1 MWFQCF
7 FRRVHPDLAL
17 FKRELRK
24 KMKLWDTKGTDTQGV
39 KTLPDAVT
47 RIPPSLLLQNSMLP
61 VEPNYST
68 YYNVVMEQMERL
80 KRITEIRESGLAEV
94 NHMPDEDVSKFL
106 KACLDANEERC
117 REMSTKKKRTLL
129 CHVLEVIRE
138 GGIPVEHT
146 YDHEDD
152 DQNCIVCCI
161 KRVNVFKR

>member
-24 KMKLWDTKGTDTQGV
+24 KMKIWDAKGTDTQGV

-47 RIPPSLLLQNSMLP
+47 RVPPYLLLRNSMLP
-61 VEPNYST
+61 VEPNYSR
-68 YYNVVMEQMERL
+68 YYNVMMEQL

-94 NHMPDEDVSKFL
+94 NQMPDEDVDKLL

-117 REMSTKKKRTLL
+117 REMPTKKKRTLL
-129 CHVLEVIRE
+129 RHVLEAARE
-138 GGIPVEHT
+138 GE
-146 YDHEDD
+146 YL
-152 DQNCIVCCI
+152 
-161 KRVNVFKR
+161 

>member
-47 RIPPSLLLQNSMLP
+47 RIPPSLLLQNSTLP

-94 NHMPDEDVSKFL
+94 NQMADEDVEKFL
-106 KACLDANEERC
+106 KACLDAMSEER
-117 REMSTKKKRTLL
+117 RRDMPTKKKRALL
-129 CHVLEVIRE
+129 RHVLEAVRE
-138 GGIPVEHT
+138 GGIPVDHP
-146 YDHEDD
+146 YDHEGD
-152 DQNCIVCCI
+152 DQNCIVCYI
-161 KRVNVFKR
+161 

>member
-24 KMKLWDTKGTDTQGV
+24 KMKIWDTKGADTQGV
-39 KTLPDAVT
+39 ITLPDAVT
-47 RIPPSLLLQNSMLP
+47 RVPPSLLLRNSMLP
-61 VEPNYST
+61 VEPHYST
-68 YYNVVMEQMERL
+68 YYNVMMEQL

-94 NHMPDEDVSKFL
+94 NQMPDEDVSKFL

-138 GGIPVEHT
+138 AGRLVEHP

-152 DQNCIVCCI
+152 DQNCIVCYIKCI
-161 KRVNVFKR
+161 NVFKRRQ